1 MGRSAR
7 RHGQGG
13 LQRAMSSS
21 KVRAKLAVRAAAVVL
36 ALAIGG
42 AAQPPAPVPAAAAPE
57 TATPPVPPTPPAV
70 EAAAGSAKVPL
81 AITIS
86 GGVSLGAY
94 EGGFLYYLTEVIKRN
109 RDRLDL
115 KVVTGASAGSVN
127 TLLTAM
133 SSCVDASPPPKQSI
147 FYRTW
152 IPIGLEQLLVEGKTT
167 ATGLFDRT
175 QMEAIAKTVL
185 QPHWAAG
192 FRGDCDLVLGVA
204 TTRLN
209 ARRSRLGVGATTLP
223 QIEERFAV
231 RLRGRGYGKLPRLDN
246 YIDPNYQMPSALL
259 PTDGTLRDL
268 HRITDLTFA
277 SSTFPLAFEPMRLR
291 HCMTDPPKSASPV
304 CRPASAQTD
313 LFVDGGVFDNHP
325 LKLAARVTS
334 GLERDAHG
342 NYRWTDA
349 PDMSTFT
356 IPDELQFLQ
365 VDPEAFGYPTE
376 TADDAAPPDSAL
388 GLVSRFAA
396 NFVESARS
404 KELISL
410 LEARPDIRSR
420 VRMGEAYLP
429 TASGALYAFLGFF
442 ETAFR
447 DYDFVLGMY
456 DAYRFVSQAKAPLLR
471 PEPKPREPSAN
482 ARTKSWAPFFCVRG
496 TLEDNATEAR
506 HCADPGLEDFGILL
520 QTSIDRLYASCRTLR
535 DEPQRGPVLHRH
547 CALAMANQAPPHVVG
562 VLSIDARRRQN
573 ESDFGHLLRLL
584 AEYRFHFE
592 DLGLTRDEA
601 HKARQRVAARIG
613 QLAKEMG
620 AAQSSG
626 NWIWTTAGR
635 VASNSLYY
643 EPPSHVLY
651 FTLGNRPTLGYSLT
665 EAYSDWSWLRFQANL
680 RTDGLYTL
688 LSESHNFFAV
698 APTLGFEL
706 QPPPLSNVTYQL
718 WFGAGAGY
726 QFSTEDD
733 AGVSD
738 CPEDEPVEA
747 APCSGLVLSSHA
759 ALSLYEILRLQVGG
773 MYSPPVDQKAF
784 WSVSAGVGFQ
794 FNWD

>member
-1 MGRSAR
+1 M
-7 RHGQGG
+7 
-13 LQRAMSSS
+13 
-21 KVRAKLAVRAAAVVL
+21 RAASAAFAV
-36 ALAIGG
+36 ALGSL
-42 AAQPPAPVPAAAAPE
+42 AQPPPATDAAVLEAPAASGANAAGEAAP
-57 TATPPVPPTPPAV
+57 ALSAG
-70 EAAAGSAKVPL
+70 GSAKIPL

-109 RDRLDL
+109 RAQLDL

-133 SSCVDASPPPKQSI
+133 SSCMDTSPPPQQSI
-147 FYRTW
+147 FYETW
-152 IPIGLEQLLVEGKTT
+152 IPIGLEQLLIEGRTT
-167 ATGLFDRT
+167 ATGLFDRS

-185 QPHWAAG
+185 GPRWATG
-192 FRGDCDLVLGVA
+192 FRSDCDLVLGVA

-231 RLRGRGYGKLPRLDN
+231 RMRGRGYGRLPRLDN
-246 YIDPNYQMPSALL
+246 FIDPNYQMPSALL
-259 PTDGTLRDL
+259 PTDGSLHDL
-268 HRITDLTFA
+268 QSVIDLTFA
-277 SSTFPLAFEPMRLR
+277 SSTFPLAFEPMRLE
-291 HCMTDPPKSASPV
+291 HCMTDPPRSVSPV
-304 CRPASAQTD
+304 CRPEAAQTD

-334 GLERDAHG
+334 GLERDEHG

-349 PDMSTFT
+349 PDMSTFA

-376 TADDAAPPDSAL
+376 TAEDSAPPDSAL
-388 GLVSRFAA
+388 GLVSKFAA

-447 DYDFVLGMY
+447 DYDFALGMY
-456 DAYRFVSQAKAPLLR
+456 DAHRFVQQAKVPLLR
-471 PEPKPREPSAN
+471 PEPRATDAPEEASSKA
-482 ARTKSWAPFFCVRG
+482 WAPFFCVRG
-496 TLEDNATEAR
+496 TLENNGVEAR
-506 HCADPGLEDFGILL
+506 RCADEGLEDFGILL
-520 QTSIDRLYASCRTLR
+520 QTSIDRLYAGCRELR
-535 DEPQRGPVLHRH
+535 NEPRRGPVAHRH
-547 CALAMANQAPPHVVG
+547 CALAMANHTAPHVAG
-562 VLSIDARRRQN
+562 VRAIDARRQQS
-573 ESDFGHLLRLL
+573 ESDFAHLLRLL
-584 AEYRFHFE
+584 AAYRFHFA

-601 HKARQRVAARIG
+601 HKARQRIAARIG
-613 QLAKEMG
+613 QLAKEIG

-626 NWIWTTAGR
+626 NWIWVAAGR

-651 FTLGNRPTLGYSLT
+651 VTLGNRPTLGYSLT
-665 EAYSDWSWLRFQANL
+665 EAYSDWSWLRLQANV

-688 LSESHNFFAV
+688 LSESHNFVAV
-698 APTLGFEL
+698 APTLGFEV
-706 QPPPLSNVTYQL
+706 QPPPLSNASYQL
-718 WFGAGAGY
+718 WFGGGAGY
-726 QFSTEDD
+726 QFSTEDAVGFD
-733 AGVSD
+733 D
-738 CPEDEPVEA
+738 CPDEEPVES
-747 APCSGLVLSSHA
+747 APCSGFVVSSHA
-759 ALSLYEILRLQVGG
+759 ALSLYEMLRLQVGG
-773 MYSPPVDQKAF
+773 MYSPPFDQKAY
-784 WSVSAGVGFQ
+784 WSVSAGIGFQ

>member
-1 MGRSAR
+1 MPEPAPT
-7 RHGQGG
+7 QVP
-13 LQRAMSSS
+13 AP
-21 KVRAKLAVRAAAVVL
+21 ATEP
-36 ALAIGG
+36 
-42 AAQPPAPVPAAAAPE
+42 PPADPRPS
-57 TATPPVPPTPPAV
+57 T
-70 EAAAGSAKVPL
+70 AKVPL

-94 EGGFLYYLTEVIKRN
+94 EGGFLYYLTELIKRN

-133 SSCVDASPPPKQSI
+133 SACVDASPPPKQSI
-147 FYRTW
+147 FYETW

-175 QMEAIAKTVL
+175 QMEQIVTSVL
-185 QPHWAAG
+185 EPRWQSG
-192 FRGDCDLVLGVA
+192 FRSDCDLVLGVA

-231 RLRGRGYGKLPRLDN
+231 RMRGTGYGKLPRLDN
-246 YIDPNYQMPSALL
+246 FVDPNYQMPSALL
-259 PTDGTLRDL
+259 PTDGSLQDL
-268 HRITDLTFA
+268 HSLTDLTFA
-277 SSTFPLAFEPMRLR
+277 SSTFPLAFEPMRLK
-291 HCMTDPPKSASPV
+291 HCMTDPPKSVSPE
-304 CRPASAQTD
+304 CRPQNAQTD

-334 GLERDAHG
+334 GLERDAQG
-342 NYRWTDA
+342 NYHWRDA
-349 PDMSTFT
+349 PDMSAFT

-376 TADDAAPPDSAL
+376 SADDTKPPDSAL
-388 GLVSRFAA
+388 GLISKFAA
-396 NFVESARS
+396 NFIESARS
-404 KELISL
+404 KELVSL

-420 VRMGEAYLP
+420 VKMGEAYLP

-456 DAYRFVSQAKAPLLR
+456 DAHRFVEQARVPLVH
-471 PEPKPREPSAN
+471 PEPSPSDAAQS
-482 ARTKSWAPFFCVRG
+482 ARARDWAPFFCVRG
-496 TLEDNATEAR
+496 TLDGNSAEAQR
-506 HCADPGLEDFGILL
+506 CADPALQDFSILL
-520 QTSIDRLYASCRTLR
+520 QTSIDRLYAGCRALR
-535 DEPQRGPVLHRH
+535 DERGRGPVEHHH
-547 CALAMANQAPPHVVG
+547 CALAMANQKPPHVAG
-562 VLSIDARRRQN
+562 VRSIDASRQKH
-573 ESDFGHLLRLL
+573 ESDFDHLLRLL
-584 AEYRFHFE
+584 TAYQFHFE
-592 DLGLTRDEA
+592 DLGLTRSEA
-601 HKARQRVAARIG
+601 HKARQRVARRIG
-613 QLAKEMG
+613 QLAKEIG

-626 NWIWTTAGR
+626 NWMWIAAGR
-635 VASNSLYY
+635 VASNSMYY
-643 EPPSHVLY
+643 EPPSHLLY

-665 EAYSDWSWLRFQANL
+665 EAYSDWSWLRFQANV

-688 LSESHNFFAV
+688 LSESHNFFAF
-698 APTLGFEL
+698 APTLGFEV
-706 QPPPLSNVTYQL
+706 QPLPLSNATYQL

-733 AGVSD
+733 MGFKD
-738 CPEDEPVEA
+738 CRAEDAVES
-747 APCSGLVLSSHA
+747 APCSGFVVSSHA
-759 ALSLYEILRLQVGG
+759 ALSLYEMLRLQVGG
-773 MYSPPVDQKAF
+773 MYSPPFDQKAY
-784 WSVSAGVGFQ
+784 WSVSAGIGFQ